1 MSLGKSLRDSQET
14 SPIIAS
20 VMATIDSFR
29 SATTQQ
35 ARAWGRSEAGIG
47 AVAPL
52 GDALETPERLS
63 PSATVDRMIRVER
76 QSIQADMRAE
86 TAQLD
91 EPLRGGQRFRST

>member
-1 MSLGKSLRDSQET
+1 MSLGESLRDSQET

-29 SATTQQ
+29 SATTQS
-35 ARAWGRSEAGIG
+35 RLGRSEAGIG

-76 QSIQADMRAE
+76 PSIQADIRAE